1 MCWYHVVDV
10 TVWWVHY
17 SEIPQ
22 LFLSDHLQYH
32 AGLLQRHEIKNIKHL
47 FIPPPPATPCHPLL
61 QARCE
66 IFTKLTRLIII
77 EVFVSRPVRPVM
89 TDSAEHCP
97 THLSHL
103 RPPGVATGWRYHL
116 RPSRVLSW
124 QFKSVLYPL
133 NVNIITDIPRQQYLS
148 LLWECLSQIVW
159 VSEERNLC
167 SGKINCS
174 SRFLLFLYILLNLC
188 KNNGRKIS
196 RKKE

>member
-1 MCWYHVVDV
+1 ML
-10 TVWWVHY
+10 
-17 SEIPQ
+17 IPCGWCDSLMSS
-22 LFLSDHLQYH
+22 LFRDPSIISLWPS
-32 AGLLQRHEIKNIKHL
+32 AISCRA
-47 FIPPPPATPCHPLL
+47 PPTPRNKEYQAFVYPATPRHPLL